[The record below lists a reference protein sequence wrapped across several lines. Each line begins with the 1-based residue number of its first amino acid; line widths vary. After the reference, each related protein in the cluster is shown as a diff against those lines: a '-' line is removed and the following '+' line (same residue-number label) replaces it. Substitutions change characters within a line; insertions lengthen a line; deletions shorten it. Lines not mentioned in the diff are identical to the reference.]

1 MSNFA
6 FLYKDEQAQANQFT
20 VLTEHSSIGRYWRHA
35 PLLRF
40 SETPGLVTSTSVQGE
55 FTRRL
60 LAELGYDEAA
70 MDKLRADGVV
80 TWAEE
85 ADALA
90 AA

>member
-1 MSNFA
+1 
-6 FLYKDEQAQANQFT
+6 
-20 VLTEHSSIGRYWRHA
+20 LTEHSSIGRYWRHA